1 MAHPHTYP
9 TLFDEVLTI
18 SITKLKEWN
27 YFEPGYRSGVI
38 NWSINGNKTASINIA
53 LSITDVNPFVE
64 LNYSANGKP
73 INYKIELTTLPSNLG
88 CGKIWYFVCPHTGKR
103 ARKLYNIG
111 GKFLHRTA
119 FIGCMYEIQTLSK
132 KSRQNKKAMDGFFI
146 GDKIP
151 TRYFRPYYKGKP
163 TRTLKR
169 ILRKQKQAEG
179 FTLDQLF

>member
-1 MAHPHTYP
+1 MAHHHTFP

-53 LSITDVNPFVE
+53 LNITDINPFVE
-64 LNYSANGKP
+64 LNYSVSGILVN
-73 INYKIELTTLPSNLG
+73 NKIELTTLPSNLG
-88 CGKIWYFVCPHTGKR
+88 RGKIWYFVCPQTGKR

-119 FIGCMYEIQTLSK
+119 FNGCMYEIQTYSK
-132 KSRQNKKAMDGFFI
+132 A
-146 GDKIP
+146 
-151 TRYFRPYYKGKP
+151 
-163 TRTLKR
+163 KR
-169 ILRKQKQAEG
+169 ICTSSEELVRSIQ
-179 FTLDQLF
+179 